1 VLGLTQHIRRLGL
14 KALGLLTLQHV
25 QQGLQAAQA
34 QRGVREPR
42 LFDQLKHPAQ
52 ADADD
57 LHTHTHTRCEL
68 MNTVTQALSLAR
80 GAAGM
85 RLHKCG

>member
-1 VLGLTQHIRRLGL
+1 MLGLTQHIRRLGL

-42 LFDQLKHPAQ
+42 LFDRSQPS
-52 ADADD
+52 
-57 LHTHTHTRCEL
+57 CSWCVG
-68 MNTVTQALSLAR
+68 M
-80 GAAGM
+80 AAGKY
-85 RLHKCG
+85 HTGQQKFIFY